1 MLSRL
6 VAVPY
11 TALHKNNLFQ
21 DYKELKM
28 SHLIVGA
35 VQISCSDDMNANLD
49 KIELHVREAARR
61 GAKLVVLQELFEGP
75 YFCIDVDAVHHQR
88 AKPFKSHSTIARF
101 SSLAKELGVV
111 LPVSFYEEAGAKR
124 FNSLAIIDADGQ
136 TLGLYRKSHI
146 PDSPGYSE
154 KYYFADGDTGFMVH
168 DTAVGKVGAGICW
181 DQWFP
186 EAARSMVLKGAE
198 ILIYPT
204 AIGSEPSY
212 PAWDSRDH
220 WQRVMQGHAGA
231 NLTPVIASNRVGIE
245 TGKSGSMVFYGSS
258 FITDHTGAKLAE
270 ADRVSEGV
278 ITASLDLKE
287 MAEQRRSWGVFR
299 DRRCDLYGEIAQPSP
314 ARLMPAT

>member
-1 MLSRL
+1 LAHL
-6 VAVPY
+6 V
-11 TALHKNNLFQ
+11 
-21 DYKELKM
+21 
-28 SHLIVGA
+28 VGA
-35 VQISCSDDMNANLD
+35 VQIACGDDVNVNLD

-75 YFCIDVDAVHHQR
+75 YFCIDIDPVHNKR
-88 AKPFKSHSTIARF
+88 AKPLKGHSTVARL
-101 SSLAKELGVV
+101 SSLAKELSVV
-111 LPVSFYEEAGAKR
+111 LPVSFFEEDGDKR
-124 FNSLAIIDADGQ
+124 FNSLAMIDADGK

-146 PDSPGYSE
+146 PDAPGYSE
-154 KYYFADGDTGFMVH
+154 KFYFSDGDTGFMVH

-186 EAARSMVLKGAE
+186 EAARCMVLKGAE

-231 NLTPVIASNRVGIE
+231 NLTSLIASNRVGVE

-258 FITDHTGAKLAE
+258 FIADHTGAKLAE
-270 ADRVSEGV
+270 ADRVTEGV
-278 ITASLDLKE
+278 ITASLDME
-287 MAEQRRSWGVFR
+287 EIATQRRSWGVFR
-299 DRRCDLYGEIAQPSP
+299 DRRNDLYGEIAKSSP
-314 ARLMPAT
+314 ARLLPAT